1 MNFWEKVDM
10 ICEYKDIPR
19 KELAYKA
26 DFALS
31 CISNGIARNSMP
43 FADVALR
50 IAKVLGVSVE
60 YLLEKSSLD
69 IKDNGLNTN
78 SLSNNTNLSESDVT
92 EMISEKE
99 KLFYKYESVLHDLD
113 KISVPQQKSLF
124 TYIHA
129 ISNLDSDEGKASVSE

>member
-69 IKDNGLNTN
+69 IKDYDSN
-78 SLSNNTNLSESDVT
+78 SNPEFSESAVT

-99 KLFYKYESVLHDLD
+99 KLFYKYESLLHDLD
-113 KISVPQQKSLF
+113 KISLPQQKSLF
-124 TYIHA
+124 TYIHS
-129 ISNLDSDEGKASVSE
+129 ISNLADEK

>member
-1 MNFWEKVDM
+1 M

-69 IKDNGLNTN
+69 IKDYDSN
-78 SLSNNTNLSESDVT
+78 SNPEFSESAVT

-99 KLFYKYESVLHDLD
+99 KLFYKYESLLHDLD
-113 KISVPQQKSLF
+113 KISLPQQKSLF
-124 TYIHA
+124 TYIHS
-129 ISNLDSDEGKASVSE
+129 ISNLADEK

>member
-1 MNFWEKVDM
+1 M

-19 KELAYKA
+19 NELAYKA

-69 IKDNGLNTN
+69 IKNYGANTKPE
-78 SLSNNTNLSESDVT
+78 LSESAVT
-92 EMISEKE
+92 EMFSEKE

-113 KISVPQQKSLF
+113 KISAPQQKSLF

-129 ISNLDSDEGKASVSE
+129 ISNLDSDEK

>member
-69 IKDNGLNTN
+69 IKNYDVNTN
-78 SLSNNTNLSESDVT
+78 PEFSESAVT
-92 EMISEKE
+92 EMFSEKE
-99 KLFYKYESVLHDLD
+99 KLFYKYESILHDLD
-113 KISVPQQKSLF
+113 KISLRQQKSLF

-129 ISNLDSDEGKASVSE
+129 ISNLDSDEK

>member
-69 IKDNGLNTN
+69 IKNYDVNTN
-78 SLSNNTNLSESDVT
+78 PELSESTVT
-92 EMISEKE
+92 EMFSEKE
-99 KLFYKYESVLHDLD
+99 KLFYKYESVLQDLD
-113 KISVPQQKSLF
+113 KISAPQQKSLF

-129 ISNLDSDEGKASVSE
+129 ISNLDSDEKAKR

>member
-69 IKDNGLNTN
+69 INNYDTNTN
-78 SLSNNTNLSESDVT
+78 SELSESAVT
-92 EMISEKE
+92 KMISEKE

-113 KISVPQQKSLF
+113 KISAPQQKSLF

-129 ISNLDSDEGKASVSE
+129 ISNLDSDEK

>member
-31 CISNGIARNSMP
+31 CISNGISRNSMP

-69 IKDNGLNTN
+69 INNYDTNTN
-78 SLSNNTNLSESDVT
+78 SELSESAVT
-92 EMISEKE
+92 KMISEKE

-113 KISVPQQKSLF
+113 KISAPQQKSLF

-129 ISNLDSDEGKASVSE
+129 ISNLDSDEKAKR

>member
-1 MNFWEKVDM
+1 M

-69 IKDNGLNTN
+69 INNYDTNTN
-78 SLSNNTNLSESDVT
+78 SELSESAVT
-92 EMISEKE
+92 KMISEKE

-113 KISVPQQKSLF
+113 KISAPQQKSLF

-129 ISNLDSDEGKASVSE
+129 ISNLDSDEK

>member
-69 IKDNGLNTN
+69 IKNYGANTN
-78 SLSNNTNLSESDVT
+78 PELSESTVT
-92 EMISEKE
+92 EMFSEKE
-99 KLFYKYESVLHDLD
+99 KLFYKYESILHDLD
-113 KISVPQQKSLF
+113 KISLRQQKSLF

-129 ISNLDSDEGKASVSE
+129 ISNLDSDEK